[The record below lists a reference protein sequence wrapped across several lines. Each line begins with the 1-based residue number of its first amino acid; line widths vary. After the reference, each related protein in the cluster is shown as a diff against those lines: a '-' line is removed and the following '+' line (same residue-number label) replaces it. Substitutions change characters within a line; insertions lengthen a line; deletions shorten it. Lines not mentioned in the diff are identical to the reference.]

1 MALFPCFLKI
11 IENIF
16 VTGGGSARF
25 NYMEHYSRC
34 WNWLIIPFFAAFLL
48 MFIAS
53 SLWAQDSSKVKFL
66 IGPVVGYSGVGYST
80 SEFPAI
86 ASKPSFFIEQNGN
99 GVSQFF
105 GISAEIPVSSGMDKF
120 LIIEGIYDMKS
131 AAFGSISQTGGDS
144 TINMSASLSYVVMNI
159 GFKYNMVFNEMP
171 SMFGLQASLSFGWA
185 INHTFITRYD
195 SVVFNNSS
203 LYLDTINPHSAI
215 SNINGLNKIRIAF
228 RPELTYDIP
237 FLSRWILTPY
247 AGADIPLTKVDNTSR
262 NWTVTSAYVAIALR
276 FAIGS

>member
-1 MALFPCFLKI
+1 
-11 IENIF
+11 
-16 VTGGGSARF
+16 
-25 NYMEHYSRC
+25 
-34 WNWLIIPFFAAFLL
+34 
-48 MFIAS
+48 
-53 SLWAQDSSKVKFL
+53 
-66 IGPVVGYSGVGYST
+66 
-80 SEFPAI
+80 
-86 ASKPSFFIEQNGN
+86 
-99 GVSQFF
+99 
-105 GISAEIPVSSGMDKF
+105 
-120 LIIEGIYDMKS
+120 
-131 AAFGSISQTGGDS
+131 
-144 TINMSASLSYVVMNI
+144 MNI